1 MKSPITLLLFASVIL
16 LAFKADKPAYNLFD
30 NKGKEVKYSKMVD
43 ELKGADIVFFGE
55 LHDNPIAHWLQ
66 LELTRGLFNE
76 KSGKLILGAEMF
88 EADNQLILNEYLSGL
103 YKADKFE
110 ADARAFGLTTKPTIN
125 PLLSLP

>member
-103 YKADKFE
+103 YS
-110 ADARAFGLTTKPTIN
+110 
-125 PLLSLP
+125 LLHISK